1 MWSFASRTPSEV
13 RALTAAPSSPA
24 LASASALSHGRVKG
38 AIPQDKV
45 RPFPELLEHSFP
57 ECYYVLEDFTHN
69 SPASHVVG
77 EDKSGEEEEGFQC
90 TSLLTQG

>member
-24 LASASALSHGRVKG
+24 LASASALLVGSKEPYLRTM
-38 AIPQDKV
+38 V

-57 ECYYVLEDFTHN
+57 ECSYVLEDLAHN

-77 EDKSGEEEEGFQC
+77 EDESGEKEEGFQC
-90 TSLLTQG
+90 TSLFTQG